1 MSGAAKILA
10 VVRVFV
16 LCWRGVSH
24 TDQRWTM
31 MGSGRGGYHLVSL
44 LIAAVVIVSCVAYG
58 QTPALIVDGEVQN
71 RLTLSLEDLRGMRR
85 VSSEVDDLGQRATYE
100 GVPLTE
106 ILRRAGVPIG
116 RAPLRGNVLTSVV
129 FVTGVDGF
137 YAVFA
142 LAELD
147 PTRTDQRVLL
157 ADRRDELVLPDN
169 EGPLR
174 VVSPAD
180 MYPARWVR
188 QVVRLTV
195 VGTTLPKR

>member
-1 MSGAAKILA
+1 MIVA
-10 VVRVFV
+10 VVRAFM
-16 LCWRGVSH
+16 LCWRGISH
-24 TDQRWTM
+24 TNRRWTM
-31 MGSGRGGYHLVSL
+31 MGNGHAGYHLVSL
-44 LIAAVVIVSCVAYG
+44 LIAAVVIMSCVAYG

-71 RLTLSLEDLRGMRR
+71 RLRLSLEDLRAMRR

-116 RAPLRGNVLTSVV
+116 RAPLRGNALTSMV

-157 ADRRDELVLPDN
+157 ADRRDGRVLPDS

-180 MYPARWVR
+180 KYPARWVR

-195 VGTTLPKR
+195 AVTTLPKSPN